1 MLKEEGV
8 KLNISWFQSASR
20 GHVFISSFLQLFIG
34 GLGQDVSCELN
45 KGVLA

>member
-8 KLNISWFQSASR
+8 KFNISWFQSASR
-20 GHVFISSFLQLFIG
+20 GHVFISSFLQLLTDG
-34 GLGQDVSCELN
+34 PGQDVCCELN